1 MYLYIKALQSS
12 QSSSGWLGYSPANR
26 SLSMTLMLRL
36 ALRIRGNL
44 QGEGITAL
52 QVDHAA
58 DNDRHLAGQQWVTLL
73 LGYYVLV
80 ITMTYLANG
89 LTVSATIV
97 TSAKKILSYCQ

>member
-1 MYLYIKALQSS
+1 MAGLLSCH
-12 QSSSGWLGYSPANR
+12 G
-26 SLSMTLMLRL
+26 SLPMTLMLRL

-44 QGEGITAL
+44 QGDGITAL

-58 DNDRHLAGQQWVTLL
+58 DDGRHLAGQQWVTLL

>member
-73 LGYYVLV
+73 LV
-80 ITMTYLANG
+80 IT
-89 LTVSATIV
+89 S
-97 TSAKKILSYCQ
+97 